1 MAAAVENHRDV
12 LTQQKRVFQSLD
24 ARKQNLT
31 ARRQENIR
39 LHDTLHQTMP
49 EDSLIVMTPQLT
61 TMAQA

>member
-1 MAAAVENHRDV
+1 MAAAVENHQDV
-12 LTQQKRVFQSLD
+12 LSQQKRVFQSLD

-31 ARRQENIR
+31 ARRQENLR
-39 LHDTLHQTMP
+39 LHDTLNQTMP

>member
-1 MAAAVENHRDV
+1 MAAAVENHQNV
-12 LTQQKRVFQSLD
+12 LSQQKRVFQSLD

-31 ARRQENIR
+31 ARRQENLR
-39 LHDTLHQTMP
+39 LHDTLNQTMP

>member
-1 MAAAVENHRDV
+1 MVAAVENHQDV

-31 ARRQENIR
+31 ARRQENLR
-39 LHDTLHQTMP
+39 LHDTLNQTMP